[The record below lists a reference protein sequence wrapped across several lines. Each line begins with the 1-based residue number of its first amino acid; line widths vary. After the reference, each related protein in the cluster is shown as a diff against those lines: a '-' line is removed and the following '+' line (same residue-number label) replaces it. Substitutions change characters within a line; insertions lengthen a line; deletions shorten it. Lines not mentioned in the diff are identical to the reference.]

1 MLSQTGGAGALYELV
16 RAVRDSGRGRQ
27 TGGDGRIG
35 SATGSAAAAGAAGG
49 TTRYIG
55 MVDEQR
61 RGVDDVVGSRC
72 KGAML

>member
-1 MLSQTGGAGALYELV
+1 VLSYVGGTGALQEV
-16 RAVRDSGRGRQ
+16 MQTVRDSGRGRR
-27 TGGDGRIG
+27 TDGDERIG
-35 SATGSAAAAGAAGG
+35 SATGSAATAGAAGG

-72 KGAML
+72 KGAVL